1 MASTLRDLLI
11 QRAARLQDRPALTAP
26 GWGTLSHAQLRNRA
40 EGVALGLLAAPPPPL
55 VSCTTGTPWDWAA
68 ELAAGAAGLV
78 WDTTGQQVP
87 PEILGG
93 PRFNAEA
100 GRGAYH
106 ACEQT
111 VTEATIFSPDLTQG
125 ELMARLR
132 RLNTALGWDHDTR
145 VALPLAR
152 LGEPALRAALWSALY
167 AGGHALLE
175 ASAPAAAPGFLAR
188 FRKAPSPA
196 WHPEAFLDLWR

>member
-55 VSCTTGTPWDWAA
+55 VFSATGTPWDWGA
-68 ELAAGAAGLV
+68 ELAAAAAGLA
-78 WDTTGQQVP
+78 WDATGQQVP

-100 GRGAYH
+100 GRGPYH

-111 VTEATIFSPDLTQG
+111 VTEATAFSQDLTQG

-132 RLNTALGWDHDTR
+132 RLNTALGWDHDTC

-167 AGGHALLE
+167 AGGHVVLE
-175 ASAPAAAPGFLAR
+175 TEAPAAPGFLAR
-188 FRKAPSPA
+188 LRKAPPPA
-196 WHPEAFLDLWR
+196 WNPEAFQGLWR

>member
-11 QRAARLQDRPALTAP
+11 QRAARLQGRPALTAP

-55 VSCTTGTPWDWAA
+55 VFCATGTPWDWAA
-68 ELAAGAAGLV
+68 ELAAAATGLV
-78 WDTTGQQVP
+78 WDAAGQQVP

-111 VTEATIFSPDLTQG
+111 VTEATTFSPGLTQG
-125 ELMARLR
+125 DLMARLR

-152 LGEPALRAALWSALY
+152 LGEPALRGALWSLLF
-167 AGGHALLE
+167 AGGHAVLE
-175 ASAPAAAPGFLAR
+175 AETPAAAPGLLAR
-188 FRKAPSPA
+188 FRKAPLPA
-196 WHPEAFLDLWR
+196 WNPEAFLGLWR